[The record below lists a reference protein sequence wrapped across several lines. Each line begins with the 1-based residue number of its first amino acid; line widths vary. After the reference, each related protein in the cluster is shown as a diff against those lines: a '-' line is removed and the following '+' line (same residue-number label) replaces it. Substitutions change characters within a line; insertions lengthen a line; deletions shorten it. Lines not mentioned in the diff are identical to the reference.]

1 MGAEIIGEEVKPTY
15 DGPPRIT
22 PDGTTFVR
30 EVVKTGDFEAQVTW
44 VIGLNEKRVFTA
56 TASESQLVVELG

>member
-1 MGAEIIGEEVKPTY
+1 MGAEIMGEEVKPTY
-15 DGPPRIT
+15 TGPRRIT

-30 EVVKTGDFEAQVTW
+30 EVVKTGDFEGYVTW

-56 TASESQLVVELG
+56 TASDSELAIELG